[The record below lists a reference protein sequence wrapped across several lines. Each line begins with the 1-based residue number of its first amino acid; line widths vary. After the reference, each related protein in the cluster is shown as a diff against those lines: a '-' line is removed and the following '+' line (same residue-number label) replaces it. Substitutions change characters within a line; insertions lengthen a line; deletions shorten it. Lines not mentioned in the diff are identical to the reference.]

1 MNPPICI
8 IAALKEEL
16 AGIKRQ
22 MEIVEST
29 RLGPN
34 GVVSGRWQG
43 HSILLVC
50 SGIGKKRAGEA
61 LSRAYER
68 FKFSRVISIGYA
80 GGLAPHL
87 AIGDLVLGDAV
98 LDYQPD
104 ESSRAKDSPRIINS
118 KLLNEA
124 VSLSKSLDIPV
135 YQGGL
140 LTVERAI
147 SDSKE
152 KRELGERLPI
162 LAVEME
168 TSSLARFAEEKHLD
182 FLPLRAISDTV
193 DHDLLNISPFL
204 DKASGEVSK
213 IKAGW
218 YVLTHPGS
226 LNDLKELGR
235 HSRKAT
241 SRLTDF
247 LERLLQRLKLT

>member
-1 MNPPICI
+1 MSPPICI

-16 AGIKRQ
+16 AGIKHQ
-22 MEIVEST
+22 MEITEST
-29 RLGPN
+29 RIGPN
-34 GVVSGRWQG
+34 GIVSGKWQG
-43 HSILLVC
+43 HSVILVC

-68 FKFSRVISIGYA
+68 FKPARVISIGYA
-80 GGLAPHL
+80 GGLVPHL
-87 AIGDLVLGDAV
+87 DIGDLVLGDAV
-98 LDYQPD
+98 LDYKPG
-104 ESSRAKDSPRIINS
+104 ESSSGDETAVPINS

-124 VSLSKSLDIPV
+124 VLLSRSLEMPV
-135 YQGGL
+135 HQGGL
-140 LTVERAI
+140 LTVEWAI

-152 KRELGERLPI
+152 KRELGERLSV

-168 TSSLARFAEEKHLD
+168 TSSLARFAMEKNLD
-182 FLPLRAISDTV
+182 FLPVRSISDTV
-193 DHDLLNISPFL
+193 DHDLLNVSPFL

-226 LNDLKELGR
+226 LKELTELGR

-247 LERLLQRLKLT
+247 LAQLLQRLK